1 MNSYGKEL
9 ILDLA
14 LCEPKGSRFTRAQ
27 IQDYIDELCELIKV
41 EKGDLHF
48 WDYEDEPHEY
58 DCAPDRL
65 KGVSVVQ
72 FIMTS
77 NITIHTLDV
86 YKEVLINVFSCDD
99 FDASKVTV
107 LSLKH
112 FGGIIYNS
120 DQIERGRG

>member
-1 MNSYGKEL
+1 MNSYGEEL
-9 ILDLA
+9 ILDLHHCDSQGA
-14 LCEPKGSRFTRAQ
+14 RFTRAQ
-27 IQDYIDELCELIKV
+27 IQKYIDELCDLIEV

-77 NITIHTLDV
+77 SITIHTLDV
-86 YKEVLINVFSCDD
+86 YKQVMINVFSCDD
-99 FDASKVTV
+99 FNAYDVRK
-107 LSLKH
+107 LSLRH
-112 FGGIIYNS
+112 FGGEVYSVRLIA
-120 DQIERGRG
+120 RGK